1 MEEIKRTF
9 KEVPARIYY
18 RKSDGKVLVH
28 EREEHYSEIVRD
40 KEADQGNYVNLSQ
53 MNLDAYDY
61 IDLEMGQHKQEF
73 EEGYIYKVDTE
84 TKGLVFNYDKIIGED
99 EEEEDDVY
107 RLPISEQLEE
117 IKARQEATEMAL
129 MMMMEGGM

>member
-1 MEEIKRTF
+1 MKREKIEF
-9 KEVPARIYY
+9 RSIPARIYY
-18 RKSDGKVLVH
+18 RKSDGKVLVK
-28 EREEHYSEIVRD
+28 ESEELYTAVVRD
-40 KEADQGNYVNLSQ
+40 KEADQNNYVNLSQ
-53 MNLDAYDY
+53 MNLDAYDF

-73 EEGYIYKVDTE
+73 EEGYIYKVDME
-84 TKGLVFNYDKIIGED
+84 TKELVFNYDKIIGED

-129 MMMMEGGM
+129 IMMMEGGM

>member
-1 MEEIKRTF
+1 MEREKVEFRAI
-9 KEVPARIYY
+9 PARIYY
-18 RKSDGKVLVH
+18 RKSDGKVLVK
-28 EREEHYSEIVRD
+28 ESEELYTAVVRD
-40 KEADQGNYVNLSQ
+40 KEADQNNYVNLSQ

-84 TKGLVFNYDKIIGED
+84 TKELVFNYDKIIGED
-99 EEEEDDVY
+99 EEEEEDVY